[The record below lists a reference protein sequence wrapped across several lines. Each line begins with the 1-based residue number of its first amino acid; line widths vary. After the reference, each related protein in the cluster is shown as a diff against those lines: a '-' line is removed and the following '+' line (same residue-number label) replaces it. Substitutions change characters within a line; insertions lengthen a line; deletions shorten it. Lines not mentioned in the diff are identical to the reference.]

1 MKILPR
7 AGAAGMLWS
16 RILSFA
22 LGEPIR
28 AGGTDR
34 MKSVTDESG
43 PEIGGVPS
51 HSRSGRL
58 FRKYA
63 AIFVA
68 VVCLALVTNGAFD
81 MWFSYQEQKNLLVQI
96 QRGQAESAASS
107 ISQFVEEIEAQ
118 MAWLIPLPWNAITL
132 EEWRFDAVR
141 LLRQVPAV
149 TEIAQLDAA
158 GREKFRISR
167 HAMDVTESHIDYSH
181 DPIFVQAMAN
191 KIYYGPVYFVDGS
204 EPYMAIAIAGSG
216 HDHGVVVAQV
226 NLKFIWEV
234 VSQIKPGTRGYAYVL
249 DSSGRLI
256 ADPDISLVLRN
267 TDMSGLPQVRAA
279 RVPQEDAGEPFA
291 AVDRQGKRVLS
302 AHAAVTPLNWLV
314 FVELPIDEAYAP
326 LYNSITRSAG
336 LLLAALVLAFFA
348 SLLFAR
354 QMIVPIRALQEG
366 AMRIGRGDLTQR
378 IVIKTN
384 DELEGLG
391 DEFNK
396 MVGRL
401 QESYATLERKVE
413 ERTRQLELA
422 NLAKSRFLAA
432 ASHDLRQPLHA
443 LGLFVA
449 QLHGRIRAGERRRIV
464 ARIDAALS
472 AMNELFNA
480 LLDISKLDAGVLTPS
495 ITEFPVAKLLDRVD
509 TTFTG
514 AAREKGL
521 SLRVVSNSAWVCS
534 DFILLER
541 IVFNLVSNAVRY
553 TNSGGVV
560 VGCRKRGVNL
570 CIEVWDTGPGVP
582 QDQQKNIFGE
592 FYRLGASG
600 DGGRSG
606 LGLGLAIVDR
616 LCGILDHS
624 VRLAST
630 LGKGSCFS
638 ITVPRVAA
646 RPKINESPAPPH
658 PLMDGPD
665 RKLVVVIDDDP
676 LVLDGMCGLFRS
688 WGYQLLVAG
697 TDDEVLAEIANHDRP
712 PALIVS
718 DYHLSGEKTGI
729 EVIDALRRTFSAEI
743 PAFLVSGDTSPE
755 LLGQAHASGYHLLHK
770 PVDPMKLRAMV
781 SFVLREQ
788 QVARAH

>member
-1 MKILPR
+1 MDSSTDG
-7 AGAAGMLWS
+7 AGT
-16 RILSFA
+16 
-22 LGEPIR
+22 GEAPPH
-28 AGGTDR
+28 A
-34 MKSVTDESG
+34 
-43 PEIGGVPS
+43 
-51 HSRSGRL
+51 RSGRL

-63 AIFVA
+63 AIFVGA
-68 VVCLALVTNGAFD
+68 VCLALVTNGAFE
-81 MWFSYQEQKNLLVQI
+81 MWFSYQELRALLVQV
-96 QRGQAESAASS
+96 QRGQAESAASR
-107 ISQFVEEIEAQ
+107 ISQFVGQIEAQ
-118 MAWLIPLPWNAITL
+118 IAWVTPLPWNAVTL

-149 TEIAQLDAA
+149 TEVAQLDAA

-167 HAMDVTESHIDYSH
+167 HAMDVTESHVDYSR

-191 KIYYGPVYFVDGS
+191 KTYYGPVYFVDGS
-204 EPYMAIAIAGSG
+204 EPYMAIAVAGIG
-216 HDHGVVVAQV
+216 RDHGVIVCQV

-234 VSQIKPGTRGYAYVL
+234 VSQIKSDTRGYAYVV

-267 TDMSGLPQVRAA
+267 TDMWGLPQVRAA
-279 RVPQEDAGEPFA
+279 RVPQADADEPFT
-291 AVDRQGKRVLS
+291 AVDRQGKPVLS
-302 AHAAVTPLNWLV
+302 AYAAVTPLNWSI
-314 FVELPIDEAYAP
+314 FVELPIAEAYAP

-336 LLLAALVLAFFA
+336 LLLAALALAFFA

-354 QMIVPIRALQEG
+354 RMVVPIRALQEG
-366 AMRIGRGDLTQR
+366 TMRIGRGDLTQR
-378 IVIKTN
+378 IAIKTN
-384 DELEGLG
+384 DELEALG

-396 MVGRL
+396 MAARL
-401 QESYATLERKVE
+401 QESYATLEHKVE

-449 QLHGRIRAGERRRIV
+449 QLHGRLRTNERRRIV

-495 ITEFPVAKLLDRVD
+495 ITEFPVAKLLDRVE

-521 SLRVVSNSAWVCS
+521 SLRVISSSAWVRS

-553 TNSGGVV
+553 TSSGGMV
-560 VGCRKRGVNL
+560 VGCRNRDVNL
-570 CIEVWDTGPGVP
+570 RIEVWDTGLGVP
-582 QDQQKNIFGE
+582 QDQQQNIFGE
-592 FYRLGASG
+592 FYRLGAPG
-600 DGGRSG
+600 AG

-616 LCGILDHS
+616 LCRLLDHS
-624 VRLAST
+624 VRLTSI

-646 RPKINESPAPPH
+646 RPEIGESPAPAH
-658 PLMDGPD
+658 PLMDASD
-665 RKLVVVIDDDP
+665 RNLVVVIDDDP
-676 LVLDGMCGLFRS
+676 LVLEGMCGLIRS
-688 WGYQLLVAG
+688 WGYHLLVAG
-697 TDDEVLAEIANHDRP
+697 TDDEALAGIVDRDRP

-718 DYHLSGEKTGI
+718 DYHLSGGKTGI
-729 EVIDALRRTFSAEI
+729 EVIEGLRRTLSAEI

-755 LLGQAHASGYHLLHK
+755 LLRQARASGYHLLHK
-770 PVDPMKLRAMV
+770 PVDPMTLRAMV
-781 SFVLREQ
+781 SYVLREQ

>member
-1 MKILPR
+1 MD
-7 AGAAGMLWS
+7 S
-16 RILSFA
+16 S
-22 LGEPIR
+22 
-28 AGGTDR
+28 
-34 MKSVTDESG
+34 TDEPG
-43 PEIGGVPS
+43 AGTGEAPP
-51 HSRSGRL
+51 HTLSGRL

-63 AIFVA
+63 AIFVGT
-68 VVCLALVTNGAFD
+68 VCLALVTNGAFE
-81 MWFSYQEQKNLLVQI
+81 MWFSYQELRALLVQV
-96 QRGQAESAASS
+96 QHGQAESAASR
-107 ISQFVEEIEAQ
+107 IGQFVEEIEAQ
-118 MAWLIPLPWNAITL
+118 IAWVTPLPWNAVTL

-149 TEIAQLDAA
+149 TEVTQLDAA

-167 HAMDVTESHIDYSH
+167 HAMDVTESHVDYSR

-204 EPYMAIAIAGSG
+204 EPYMAIAVAGIG
-216 HDHGVVVAQV
+216 RDHGVIVCQV

-234 VSQIKPGTRGYAYVL
+234 VSQIKSDTRGYAYVV

-279 RVPQEDAGEPFA
+279 RVPQADADELFT
-291 AVDRQGKRVLS
+291 AVDRQGKPVLS
-302 AHAAVTPLNWLV
+302 AYAAVTPLNWSI
-314 FVELPIDEAYAP
+314 FVELPIAEAYAP

-336 LLLAALVLAFFA
+336 LLLAALALAFFA

-354 QMIVPIRALQEG
+354 RMVVPIRALQEG
-366 AMRIGRGDLTQR
+366 TMRIGRGDLTQR
-378 IVIKTN
+378 IAIKTN
-384 DELEGLG
+384 DELEALG

-396 MVGRL
+396 MAARL
-401 QESYATLERKVE
+401 QESYATLEHKVE
-413 ERTRQLELA
+413 ERTRQLEVA

-449 QLHGRIRAGERRRIV
+449 QLHGQMRANERRRIV
-464 ARIDAALS
+464 ARIDTALS

-495 ITEFPVAKLLDRVD
+495 ITEFPVAKLLDRVE

-521 SLRVVSNSAWVCS
+521 SLRVISSSAWVRS

-553 TNSGGVV
+553 TSSGGMV
-560 VGCRKRGVNL
+560 VGCRNRDVNL
-570 CIEVWDTGPGVP
+570 RIEVWDTGPGVP
-582 QDQQKNIFGE
+582 QDQQQNIFGE
-592 FYRLGASG
+592 FYRLGAPG
-600 DGGRSG
+600 AG

-616 LCGILDHS
+616 LCRLLDHS
-624 VRLAST
+624 VRLTSI
-630 LGKGSCFS
+630 LEKGSCFS

-646 RPKINESPAPPH
+646 RPEIGESPAPAH
-658 PLMDGPD
+658 PLMDASD
-665 RKLVVVIDDDP
+665 RNLVVVIDDDP
-676 LVLDGMCGLFRS
+676 LVLEGMCGLIRS
-688 WGYQLLVAG
+688 WGYHLLVAG
-697 TDDEVLAEIANHDRP
+697 TDDEALAGIVDRDRP

-718 DYHLSGEKTGI
+718 DYHLSGGKTGI
-729 EVIDALRRTFSAEI
+729 EVIEGLRRTLSAEI

-755 LLGQAHASGYHLLHK
+755 LLRQARASGYHLLHK
-770 PVDPMKLRAMV
+770 PVDPMTLRAMV
-781 SFVLREQ
+781 SYVLREQ

>member
-1 MKILPR
+1 MD
-7 AGAAGMLWS
+7 S
-16 RILSFA
+16 Y
-22 LGEPIR
+22 
-28 AGGTDR
+28 
-34 MKSVTDESG
+34 TDEPG
-43 PEIGGVPS
+43 AGTGGVSP
-51 HSRSGRL
+51 HARSGRL

-68 VVCLALVTNGAFD
+68 IVCLALVTNGAFD
-81 MWFSYQEQKNLLVQI
+81 MWFSYQELKGLLIQI
-96 QRGQAESAASS
+96 QREQAEAAASK
-107 ISQFVEEIEAQ
+107 ISQFVEELEAQ
-118 MAWLIPLPWNAITL
+118 LAWVTPVPWNAVTL

-141 LLRQVPAV
+141 LLRQVPAI
-149 TEIAQLDAA
+149 TEVAQVDAA

-167 HAMDVTESHIDYSH
+167 HAMDVTESHVDYSH
-181 DPIFVQAMAN
+181 NPIFVQAMAN
-191 KIYYGPVYFVDGS
+191 KIYYGPVYFVDES
-204 EPYMAIAIAGSG
+204 EPYMAIAVAGSG
-216 HDHGVVVAQV
+216 RDHGVIVGQV

-234 VSQIKPGTRGYAYVL
+234 VSQIKSGTRGYAYVV
-249 DSSGRLI
+249 DSTGRLI

-267 TDMSGLPQVRAA
+267 IDMSRLPQVQAA
-279 RVPQEDAGEPFA
+279 QVPQADADEPSA
-291 AVDRQGKRVLS
+291 AVDRQDKPVLS
-302 AHAAVTPLNWLV
+302 AHATVTPLNWLV
-314 FVELPIDEAYAP
+314 FVELPIAEAYAP

-336 LLLAALVLAFFA
+336 LLLAALALAFFA

-354 QMIVPIRALQEG
+354 RMVIPIRALQEG

-378 IVIKTN
+378 IAIKTK
-384 DELEGLG
+384 DELEALG

-396 MVGRL
+396 MAARL
-401 QESYATLERKVE
+401 QESYATLEHKVE

-449 QLHGRIRAGERRRIV
+449 QLHGRVRANERRRIV

-495 ITEFPVAKLLDRVD
+495 ITEFPVAKLLDRVE

-521 SLRVVSNSAWVCS
+521 SLRVISSSAWVRS

-553 TNSGGVV
+553 TSRGGVV
-560 VGCRKRGVNL
+560 VGCRNRGVNL
-570 CIEVWDTGPGVP
+570 RIEVRDTGPGVP

-592 FYRLGASG
+592 FYRLGAPG
-600 DGGRSG
+600 AG

-616 LCGILDHS
+616 LCQLLEHS
-624 VRLAST
+624 VRLTSI

-638 ITVPRVAA
+638 VALPRVAA
-646 RPKINESPAPPH
+646 RQEIGESPAPAY
-658 PLMDGPD
+658 PLMDASD
-665 RKLVVVIDDDP
+665 RKLVVLIDDDP
-676 LVLDGMCGLFRS
+676 LVLEGMCGLFRS
-688 WGYQLLVAG
+688 WGYHLLVAG
-697 TDDEVLAEIANHDRP
+697 TDDEALAGVADRDRP
-712 PALIVS
+712 PDLIVS
-718 DYHLSGEKTGI
+718 DYHLSGGKTGI
-729 EVIDALRRTFSAEI
+729 EVIEALRKTLSAEI
-743 PAFLVSGDTSPE
+743 PAFLVSGDINPE
-755 LLGQAHASGYHLLHK
+755 LLRLVRANGYHLLHK
-770 PVDPMKLRAMV
+770 PVDPMTLRAMV
-781 SFVLREQ
+781 SYVLRGQ

>member
-1 MKILPR
+1 MDSSTDG
-7 AGAAGMLWS
+7 AGT
-16 RILSFA
+16 
-22 LGEPIR
+22 GEAPPH
-28 AGGTDR
+28 A
-34 MKSVTDESG
+34 
-43 PEIGGVPS
+43 
-51 HSRSGRL
+51 RSGRL

-63 AIFVA
+63 AIFVGA
-68 VVCLALVTNGAFD
+68 VCLALVTNGAFE
-81 MWFSYQEQKNLLVQI
+81 MWFSYQELKALLVQV
-96 QRGQAESAASS
+96 QRGQAESAASR
-107 ISQFVEEIEAQ
+107 ISQFVGQIEAQ
-118 MAWLIPLPWNAITL
+118 IAWVTPLPWNAVTL

-149 TEIAQLDAA
+149 TEVAQLDAA

-167 HAMDVTESHIDYSH
+167 HAMDVTESHVDYSR

-191 KIYYGPVYFVDGS
+191 KTYYGPVYFVDGS
-204 EPYMAIAIAGSG
+204 EPYMAIAVAGIG
-216 HDHGVVVAQV
+216 RDHGVIVCQV

-234 VSQIKPGTRGYAYVL
+234 VSQIKSDTRGYAYVV

-279 RVPQEDAGEPFA
+279 RVPQADADEPFT
-291 AVDRQGKRVLS
+291 AVDRQGKPVLS
-302 AHAAVTPLNWLV
+302 AYAAVTPLNWSI
-314 FVELPIDEAYAP
+314 FVELPIAEAYAP

-336 LLLAALVLAFFA
+336 LLLAALALAFFA

-354 QMIVPIRALQEG
+354 RMVVPIRALQEG
-366 AMRIGRGDLTQR
+366 TMRIGRGDLTQR
-378 IVIKTN
+378 IAIKTN
-384 DELEGLG
+384 DELEALG

-396 MVGRL
+396 MAARL
-401 QESYATLERKVE
+401 QESYATLEHRVE

-449 QLHGRIRAGERRRIV
+449 QLHGRLRTNERRRIV

-495 ITEFPVAKLLDRVD
+495 ITEFPVAKLLDRVE

-514 AAREKGL
+514 AALEKGL
-521 SLRVVSNSAWVCS
+521 SLRVISSSAWVRS

-553 TNSGGVV
+553 TSSGGMV
-560 VGCRKRGVNL
+560 VGCRNRDVNL
-570 CIEVWDTGPGVP
+570 RIEVWDTGPGVP
-582 QDQQKNIFGE
+582 QDQQQNIFGE
-592 FYRLGASG
+592 FYRLGAPG
-600 DGGRSG
+600 AG

-616 LCGILDHS
+616 LCRLLDHS
-624 VRLAST
+624 VRLTSI

-646 RPKINESPAPPH
+646 RPEIGESPAPAH
-658 PLMDGPD
+658 PLMDASD
-665 RKLVVVIDDDP
+665 RNLVVVIDDDP
-676 LVLDGMCGLFRS
+676 LVLEGMCGLIRS
-688 WGYQLLVAG
+688 WGYHLLVAG
-697 TDDEVLAEIANHDRP
+697 TDDEALAGIVDRDRP

-718 DYHLSGEKTGI
+718 DYHLSGGKTGI
-729 EVIDALRRTFSAEI
+729 EVIEGLRRTLSAEI

-755 LLGQAHASGYHLLHK
+755 LLRQARASGYHLLHK
-770 PVDPMKLRAMV
+770 PVDPMTLRAMV
-781 SFVLREQ
+781 SYVLREQ